1 LIDKNA
7 VRVGMSVHSADGKNL
22 GKVVSRE
29 DNTFVIEK
37 GFFFPKDHVAT
48 YEEVRMVQDDEIE
61 LQRTAKEL
69 DESSSVVSRTPEAPS
84 AAAMTSD
91 EVRIPLSEEQLDVEK
106 TTRQAGTV
114 RVTKEVVTEDKQV
127 TVPVTREEVRVE
139 RIPADA
145 RTSPGQQSFEEEEI
159 DIPVHEEEVE
169 VRKRPVVRE
178 EVRVSKT
185 AEREEQ
191 VASGSVRREDVKVEA
206 TGDVRRR
213 DDRYKKE

>member
-1 LIDKNA
+1 MIDKNA
-7 VRVGMSVHSADGKNL
+7 VRAGMSVRSADGKDL

-29 DNTFVIEK
+29 ENTFVIEK
-37 GFFFPKDHVAT
+37 GFFFPKDHVVT

-69 DESSSVVSRTPEAPS
+69 DESSAVMSRTPERAS
-84 AAAMTSD
+84 AATTSD
-91 EVRIPLSEEQLDVEK
+91 EVRIPLSEEHLDVEK

-139 RIPADA
+139 RIPADS
-145 RTSPGQQSFEEEEI
+145 RTSPGQQSFEEEQI

-185 AEREEQ
+185 AERQEQ

-206 TGDVRRR
+206 TGDVRRS